1 MSHNAHQ
8 QLEDGGS
15 TVHCNALK
23 WLPLAPKVWIKLV
36 QVSPDTGAYT
46 VIVRAE
52 QGGVLPRHRHLEMAQ
67 IYIIKGAGDHPQ
79 TGHFNQGD
87 FVTEHKGA
95 LHEPLVFNVETELL
109 MISQGPS
116 VFLDENGNDLYA
128 MDVPMLQ
135 RLAES
140 AA

>member
-1 MSHNAHQ
+1 MSHNAV
-8 QLEDGGS
+8 EDGGS
-15 TVHCNALK
+15 TVNCNALK

-36 QVSPDTGAYT
+36 QASPDTGGYT

-52 QGGVLPRHRHLEMAQ
+52 KGGLLPRHRHLETAQ

-79 TGHFNQGD
+79 TGPFNQGD

-95 LHEPLVFNVETELL
+95 LHEPLAFDVETELL
-109 MISQGPS
+109 MISQGAS
-116 VFLDENGNDLYA
+116 VFLDDDGNDLYA